1 MKNVDNALMD
11 ALSTVLSGKVY
22 PNVYTGSATEYIVT
36 NYTTIPTV
44 YAERVPAAARYLVQV
59 HYYLPT
65 GVNPNAKKLAI
76 QTALFSAG
84 FTYPSITPAH
94 DREGQHWVFE
104 CEYVNAGGFYG
115 DT

>member
-11 ALSTVLSGKVY
+11 ALTPVLSAVY
-22 PNVYTGSATEYIVT
+22 PNVYTGTATEYIVT
-36 NYTTIPTV
+36 NYTTIPSV
-44 YAERVPAAARYLVQV
+44 YAERLPAAARYLVQV

-76 QTALFSAG
+76 QSALSNAG

-94 DREGQHWVFE
+94 EKEGQHWVFE
-104 CEYVNAGGFYG
+104 CEYVNAGGVYG
-115 DT
+115 ET